1 MGILDD
7 VVVNAKSAA
16 TAVGKKAGELVD
28 LSKLR
33 INAADISGEINKKYQ
48 ELGRILYQAK
58 KEGAQEEDAVKSCIA
73 LIDELY
79 EQLDAVNAQILL
91 MRHKKVCGNCKKE
104 NSEDAAVCS
113 ACGAA
118 LDEKPEE

>member
-16 TAVGKKAGELVD
+16 TAVGKKAGEIVD

-33 INAADISGEINKKYQ
+33 ISAADISGEINRKFQ
-48 ELGRILYQAK
+48 ELGRILYHAK
-58 KEGAQEEDAVKSCIA
+58 KDGAEEEEATKECIA
-73 LIDELY
+73 SIENLY
-79 EQLDAVNAQILL
+79 EELDAVNAQIVL
-91 MRHKKVCGNCKKE
+91 MRHKKVCSNCKKE
-104 NSEDAAVCS
+104 NPEEAAYCS
-113 ACGAA
+113 ACGTA